1 MSKVFLSY
9 ADAMSQSHKGTS
21 SQSHMSESEWLP
33 TILKVSGATTHF
45 QTLTSIEPQMFRT
58 KQELLTK
65 QNKID
70 NCSKKPISTKDLLR
84 AHPMTRCIFKTC
96 YQKLV
101 AAKCNEITFGRSVIP
116 TDLFSGTGQ
125 VPSPGK

>member
-1 MSKVFLSY
+1 MCSRPAPRSLSQLQEFLRGNPMTGY
-9 ADAMSQSHKGTS
+9 
-21 SQSHMSESEWLP
+21 
-33 TILKVSGATTHF
+33 IL
-45 QTLTSIEPQMFRT
+45 QT
-58 KQELLTK
+58 
-65 QNKID
+65 
-70 NCSKKPISTKDLLR
+70 CSKKPISTKDLLR
-84 AHPMTRCIFKTC
+84 AHPMTRCIFKTRYQKPIPTPEFIRKKPVTGYVSKTC